1 MVLSKEDKAIIEL
14 LFKEKGWKGR
24 RIAKEFPSKKWT
36 QSTIDRLITKIQ
48 TTGTTDRKRGS
59 GRPTTVS
66 TPENV
71 AQIEELAASQEDMP
85 GTHLSQRKI
94 SRHLNI
100 KRASV
105 QHILSNKIKFKAFK
119 RIKTSRKT
127 ANVMQKRKTRSRRL
141 LDSYSAVD
149 VTKIV
154 FTDEKNFSLESPL
167 NSKNDVVYGK
177 KKSDIPPSRLYYEQ
191 NRISKNVMVSAGVSW
206 NGKTRI
212 HFFQGG
218 TAKVNAERY
227 IEVLEN
233 GLLPDIR
240 ALYPDDDYYLQQD
253 GATCHTSHET
263 SAYLER
269 NAIPYIK
276 KDDWPPNSPDLNPM
290 DYCIWN
296 QLSTK
301 VYSGRRMPFTIE
313 ELKERIIEAWN
324 ELTLERMRAGITS
337 WKKRL
342 RHVIAADGGSS
353 EHLRL

>member
-94 SRHLNI
+94 SGHLNI

-105 QHILSNKIKFKAFK
+105 KHILKNKFKFKAL
-119 RIKTSRKT
+119 R
-127 ANVMQKRKTRSRRL
+127 
-141 LDSYSAVD
+141 
-149 VTKIV
+149 
-154 FTDEKNFSLESPL
+154 ES
-167 NSKNDVVYGK
+167 KQAGK
-177 KKSDIPPSRLYYEQ
+177 P
-191 NRISKNVMVSAGVSW
+191 
-206 NGKTRI
+206 
-212 HFFQGG
+212 
-218 TAKVNAERY
+218 
-227 IEVLEN
+227 
-233 GLLPDIR
+233 
-240 ALYPDDDYYLQQD
+240 
-253 GATCHTSHET
+253 
-263 SAYLER
+263 
-269 NAIPYIK
+269 
-276 KDDWPPNSPDLNPM
+276 
-290 DYCIWN
+290 
-296 QLSTK
+296 
-301 VYSGRRMPFTIE
+301 
-313 ELKERIIEAWN
+313 
-324 ELTLERMRAGITS
+324 RMRAGITS

>member
-94 SRHLNI
+94 SRH
-100 KRASV
+100 S
-105 QHILSNKIKFKAFK
+105 
-119 RIKTSRKT
+119 
-127 ANVMQKRKTRSRRL
+127 
-141 LDSYSAVD
+141 
-149 VTKIV
+149 
-154 FTDEKNFSLESPL
+154 
-167 NSKNDVVYGK
+167 
-177 KKSDIPPSRLYYEQ
+177 
-191 NRISKNVMVSAGVSW
+191 
-206 NGKTRI
+206 
-212 HFFQGG
+212 
-218 TAKVNAERY
+218 
-227 IEVLEN
+227 
-233 GLLPDIR
+233 
-240 ALYPDDDYYLQQD
+240 
-253 GATCHTSHET
+253 
-263 SAYLER
+263 
-269 NAIPYIK
+269 
-276 KDDWPPNSPDLNPM
+276 
-290 DYCIWN
+290 
-296 QLSTK
+296 K
-301 VYSGRRMPFTIE
+301 VYSGSRMPFTIE

-342 RHVIAADGGSS
+342 RHVIAAEGGSS